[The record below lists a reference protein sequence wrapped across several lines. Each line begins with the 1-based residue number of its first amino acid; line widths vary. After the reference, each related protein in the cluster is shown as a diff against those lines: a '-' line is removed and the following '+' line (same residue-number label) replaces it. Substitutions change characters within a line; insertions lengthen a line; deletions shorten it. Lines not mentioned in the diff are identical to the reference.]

1 MSGVEVL
8 IVNNRY
14 SRKVMVRFHPTP
26 FFNKERYMIVMATEM
41 AWCLFFS
48 VTAVSVVYGIGR
60 AIEWFACEVFEE

>member
-1 MSGVEVL
+1 
-8 IVNNRY
+8 
-14 SRKVMVRFHPTP
+14 MVRFHPTP